1 MAVAVSLRFSQ
12 SSYPSSQSS
21 PWYYISNYINCRRFV
36 FHRHL
41 RYYRILSL
49 ISIAFAL
56 ASDRSHYLFYYVF
69 EIYFSMI
76 LISIFIYL
84 KGTLI
89 SAFSLILQY
98 VLFQSRFVFYS
109 NHIGQCL
116 ANFNIRLTFN
126 NKSNIYNESNCWST
140 LCFLVCFN

>member
-1 MAVAVSLRFSQ
+1 MAVAVSLRFLQ

-56 ASDRSHYLFYYVF
+56 ASDRSHYLCYYVF

-98 VLFQSRFVFYS
+98 ACGSVSMSIRFLQHS
-109 NHIGQCL
+109 HSAIGSVWL
-116 ANFNIRLTFN
+116 ISMFARILIINIIFIMNL
-126 NKSNIYNESNCWST
+126 IAGA
-140 LCFLVCFN
+140 LCAF

>member
-1 MAVAVSLRFSQ
+1 M
-12 SSYPSSQSS
+12 
-21 PWYYISNYINCRRFV
+21 C
-36 FHRHL
+36 
-41 RYYRILSL
+41 
-49 ISIAFAL
+49 
-56 ASDRSHYLFYYVF
+56 F

-109 NHIGQCL
+109 NHIGQCW
-116 ANFNIRLTFN
+116 ADFNIRLTFN
-126 NKSNIYNESNCWST
+126 SKSNIYNESNCWST
-140 LCFLVCFN
+140 LCFLVCFNRFVVKYDLLTKHACLLFNNWIDASSCILLSEETYMLQKLELYLCQTNNYFMYKIKGDLHAVRV